1 MGSKRKQP
9 ETKKMLVQLDDV
21 IASEDLATKL
31 KVSERSLRNWTKTGI
46 GGVTLEKIKIGS
58 RVYYHKQNVELFIDR
73 LQRNRAKA
81 TV

>member
-1 MGSKRKQP
+1 
-9 ETKKMLVQLDDV
+9 MLVQLDDV